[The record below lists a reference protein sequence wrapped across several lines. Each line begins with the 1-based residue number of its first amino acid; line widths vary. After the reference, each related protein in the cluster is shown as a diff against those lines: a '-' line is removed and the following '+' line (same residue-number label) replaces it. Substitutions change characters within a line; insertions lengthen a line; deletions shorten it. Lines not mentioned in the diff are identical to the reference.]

1 MKRNILIIFLLSAFV
16 GASFAQVLIRDGN
29 RTETC
34 PHDQAILDVRSDDR
48 GVIIPTVDYI
58 RDLPRHNPATGGF
71 NPDPGL
77 EGAIAYVRSRRMIY
91 RFDGN
96 TWLPAPQIGM
106 MRNQNITRLGFAES
120 HTFVNV
126 LGGDFVGARSIRISP
141 QTDPAR
147 FLVNNVGHFGGAN
160 NPYNH
165 LVITESGLYH
175 ISATIGISSGT
186 NVGIDL
192 AGAVVDIY
200 AWIDALY
207 PGEQDNRWL
216 TFGSNHISVFGGILG
231 DWAQDG
237 HKSITASATTWLE
250 AGTRIRVG
258 ALVQPNALI
267 QLGGGYTTSTN
278 PADSNITIQ
287 RLF

>member
-29 RTETC
+29 RAEQD

-58 RDLPRHNPATGGF
+58 RDLPHHIPATGGF
-71 NPDPGL
+71 NCDPGL

-91 RFDGN
+91 RFDGC
-96 TWLPAPQIGM
+96 TWLPAPQINM
-106 MRNQNITRLGFAES
+106 LQNPYITRLGLRDS
-120 HTFVNV
+120 RTFVNTI
-126 LGGDFVGARSIRISP
+126 GIDWVGPRYKRVAP
-141 QTDPAR
+141 QTDPSR
-147 FLVNNVGHFGGAN
+147 FLVNNVGHFEGDN
-160 NPYNH
+160 
-165 LVITESGLYH
+165 LVITESGLYY
-175 ISATIGISSGT
+175 ISVTIGVSSGT

-192 AGAVVDIY
+192 AGAEVHMY
-200 AWIDALY
+200 AWIDARY
-207 PGEQDNRWL
+207 PNSQHWL
-216 TFGSNHISVFGGILG
+216 TLGNNHVTVFGGVLG

-237 HKSITASATTWLE
+237 HKVMTTSATTWLE
-250 AGTRIRVG
+250 AGTQIRVG
-258 ALVQPNALI
+258 ILIEPNALI

-278 PADSNITIQ
+278 SADSNITIQ